1 MRIRV
6 SSVLLALSVLST
18 FLVLVPAA
26 QAADAAYERDL
37 ISRLEAA
44 FAPAGP
50 LTVDGIPV
58 HRTCVSPLLLET
70 RLRWPDLSEA
80 TRAQIA
86 SVVDFDRPVLPEFY
100 DTPDGL
106 FRLHYARTGI
116 DSVNLSFGIG
126 PGNVPNYVLTCAEI
140 LEHVVAKE
148 VDTLDFRFPVTDQ
161 LPRPGEDPRFDV
173 YFVSLLSA
181 FYGRTLPDTTV
192 NNGPGNPWWAT
203 SWMELHSD
211 YTRLPGYE
219 SRPFDA
225 MAVTVAHEFH
235 HASQWSYDAYEAEE
249 RVEGGSLNSFPW
261 WLEISATAMEEVV
274 FDGVNDYYGYL
285 RFWFDNPNVSLRAFS
300 NSASVDGLHSYASVI
315 WALYLAETHGPEIIR
330 EIWEEAGEVDG
341 FNTFAAF
348 DSVLTRR
355 GTTFRDAWGE
365 FLVWNYF
372 TGDLAASWNYDEA
385 ASYPEFDLPNSLR
398 YDEFPVADTSDVSNY
413 PKSPDELAAAYL
425 RFGPVA
431 SDTALTFKIAV
442 NPHQPANF
450 EDWTVVTAG
459 LTGALKPDIHVWDI
473 FETIE
478 VPGWDAFDE
487 ILVIATPFKLQPTQ
501 EDFDRRLGFRFVVA
515 DTLDSG
521 GTQTAIRKIYSNP
534 LELNAGAETVFQVDV
549 SRAAAVPVTM
559 RIYTLDGREVRGGAK
574 DNDAANLMHLE
585 AGRTTATMRWNG
597 TTSAGE
603 PVATGVYLALIQYG
617 GQSEVLKV
625 AVKNRIQ

>member
-6 SSVLLALSVLST
+6 PSVLLALSVLST
-18 FLVLVPAA
+18 LPVFVPAA
-26 QAADAAYERDL
+26 RAADAAYERDL
-37 ISRLEAA
+37 IARLEAA
-44 FAPAGP
+44 FTPAGP
-50 LTVDGIPV
+50 LAVDGIPV
-58 HRTCVSPLLLET
+58 HRTCASPLLLET
-70 RLRWPDLSEA
+70 RLRWPDLSAA
-80 TRAQIA
+80 TRARIA
-86 SVVDFDRPVLPEFY
+86 GVVAFDRPVLPEFY

-106 FRLHYARTGI
+106 FRIHYARTGS

-126 PGNVPNYVLTCAEI
+126 PNNVPNYVLNCAEI
-140 LEHVVAKE
+140 LKHAYAKQ
-148 VDTLDFRFPVTDQ
+148 VDTLGFRAPVSDQ
-161 LPRPGEDPRFDV
+161 IPRPGENPLFDV
-173 YFVSLLSA
+173 YFQMLSTT
-181 FYGRTLPDTTV
+181 FYGLTYPDTLI
-192 NNGPGNPWWAT
+192 NNGAGNPWWAT
-203 SWMELHSD
+203 SWMVLHSD
-211 YTRLPGYE
+211 YTKLSGYE

-225 MAVTVAHEFH
+225 MEVTAAHELN
-235 HASQWSYDAYEAEE
+235 HAIQWSYDAFEAEE
-249 RVEGGSLNSFPW
+249 RVEGGSLKSFPW
-261 WLEISATAMEEVV
+261 WLEVSATAMEELV
-274 FDGVNDYYGYL
+274 FDDVNDYYGYL
-285 RFWFDNPNVSLRAFS
+285 PFWFNNPNVSLRAFS
-300 NSASVDGLHSYASVI
+300 NSASVDGLHPYASVI
-315 WALYLAETHGPEIIR
+315 WALYLAETQGPEILT

-372 TGDLAASWNYDEA
+372 TGDRAVSWNYDEA

-450 EDWTVVTAG
+450 GDWTVVTAG
-459 LTGALKPDIHVWDI
+459 LTGTLKPDIQVWDI

-487 ILVIATPFKLQPTQ
+487 ILVIATPFKLQPTP
-501 EDFDRRLGFRFVVA
+501 EDFDRRLGFRFEVA
-515 DTLDSG
+515 DTLNSG

-534 LELNAGAETVFQVDV
+534 LELSAGGEAVFQVDV
-549 SRAAAVPVTM
+549 SRADAVPVSL

-603 PVATGVYLALIQYG
+603 PVATGIYLALVQFG
-617 GQSEVLKV
+617 NQSEVLKV